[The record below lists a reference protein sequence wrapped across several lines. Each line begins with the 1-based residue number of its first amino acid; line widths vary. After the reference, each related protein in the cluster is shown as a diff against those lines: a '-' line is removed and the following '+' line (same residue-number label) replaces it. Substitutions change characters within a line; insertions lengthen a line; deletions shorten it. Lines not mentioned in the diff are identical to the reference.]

1 MILWGPSGTG
11 KTTLARIICKQ
22 IDGHFAQLSAVLD
35 GVKEL
40 RIVVENANPY
50 LVCPT

>member
-1 MILWGPSGTG
+1 MAQAHKP
-11 KTTLARIICKQ
+11 LARIICKQ

-40 RIVVENANPY
+40 RVVVENAKKFQISDSKPFY
-50 LVCPT
+50 